1 MKTLGTISMYFNF
14 VDEKT
19 ENILE
24 ALMNKA
30 YDYFDFSNLIT
41 ERACL
46 ENTPPLLAFM
56 AVLHS
61 SKLWNMHNLN
71 KLSEIY
77 STDPLIRPYLLNIKS
92 GLGEE
97 VDWEGILDATRVV
110 LDSTSETWIAL
121 HMHLLNYSVAVGSHQ
136 GPLKESTITTIGN
149 LIQSNKELTCFSS
162 NYLISRA
169 AMWNRVEDKD
179 KRLSF
184 TQRAID
190 AARVADDKFSEGI
203 GYRMLATTYLSFD
216 FQKTKE
222 YLHSSNSIFEELG
235 HRLGLA
241 DNLATQSGIYSGTGE
256 YDSALECLFEA
267 MKQRESM
274 GVDNWIIPT
283 NVAWIYNIIG
293 DHKAAL
299 EWSEY
304 ALISI
309 CVCDNLIGYPHL
321 QRARAMI
328 NVGRTEESIE
338 HLDVA
343 LRYALKEGDERLM
356 KLYDV
361 TLTLLQ
367 RAEGGILSALLNLE
381 EQINTDY
388 ATLDLYD
395 LNEYLLLL
403 AETEVF
409 AFKHD
414 EENTNSEHSG
424 PWMERLE
431 ERARDKEQ
439 AGLLGL
445 ALLLKARLRLKQNRK
460 VAAKHL
466 LEEVQQMGKI
476 YNMDFLFDRALRLG
490 ERVGLID
497 S

>member
-1 MKTLGTISMYFNF
+1 MKPLGTITMYFKF

-19 ENILE
+19 KSILQV
-24 ALMNKA
+24 LMKRA
-30 YDYFDFSNLIT
+30 YNYFDFSNLIT

-46 ENTPPLLAFM
+46 GNIPPLFVFM

-61 SKLWNMHNLN
+61 SKLWNVHNLM
-71 KLSEIY
+71 KLSSMY
-77 STDPLIRPYLLNIKS
+77 GNDPLIRPYLLDIKS
-92 GLGEE
+92 SLGEE
-97 VDWEGILDATRVV
+97 VDWDGVLDATRVV
-110 LDSTSETWIAL
+110 LDSTSDKWIAL
-121 HMHLLNYSVAVGSHQ
+121 HMHLLNYAVATGSHRV
-136 GPLKESTITTIGN
+136 PLIDSTVTAIEN
-149 LIQSNKELTCFSS
+149 LIKTNEELSCFSS
-162 NYLISRA
+162 IYRLNRA
-169 AMWNRVEDKD
+169 AMWTSVEDQD
-179 KRLSF
+179 KRLSL
-184 TQRAID
+184 TQRAIEE
-190 AARVADDKFSEGI
+190 ARRFEDRFSEGN
-203 GYRMLATTYLSFD
+203 GYRILAGIYLSSD

-222 YLHSSNSIFEELG
+222 YLDSANYIFDELG
-235 HRLGLA
+235 HKLGLA
-241 DNLATQSGIYSGTGE
+241 DNLATQSGLYSATGE
-256 YDSALECLFEA
+256 YDRALDCLFESL
-267 MKQRESM
+267 KQRESL
-274 GVDNWIIPT
+274 GVNNWIIPT

-293 DHKAAL
+293 DHSAAL

-309 CVCDNLIGYPHL
+309 CMCDNLIGYPHL

-328 NVGRTEESIE
+328 NVGRIEESIE
-338 HLDVA
+338 HLDAA
-343 LRYALKEGDERLM
+343 LQYALKEGDERLM

-367 RAEGGILSALLNLE
+367 RAEGNISSALLNLE
-381 EQINTDY
+381 GQIQSDY
-388 ATLDLYD
+388 PTLTLYD

-414 EENTNSEHSG
+414 DTNSLLEYSG

-460 VAAKHL
+460 SAAKYL
-466 LEEVQQMGKI
+466 LEEVQQMGRI
-476 YNMDFLFDRALRLG
+476 YNMEFLCERAMNLG